1 MFGLRTA
8 LANQGGV
15 CQRLAGRIVTAVLI
29 ILVLALLAVVAF
41 MTDHVETAVTLLVG
55 VVLVVCLAM
64 LSARHAEAQENC
76 RAHGGTPISAGKW
89 DVNCSDGHG
98 GFIDPQ
104 VWGG

>member
-1 MFGLRTA
+1 M
-8 LANQGGV
+8 
-15 CQRLAGRIVTAVLI
+15 IAVLV
-29 ILVLALLAVVAF
+29 VLALSVLAIVAF

-76 RAHGGTPISAGKW
+76 RAHGGTPISAGQW